1 MAKRWIR
8 KWAHDRA
15 TDGWSPIPTRVVSNE
30 EYAPLPQTREQAHVA
45 ALVRETARQNARAL
59 GVSRRAFLAS
69 GPGLAAAL
77 LAMNQVFG
85 DVFDVEAVEA
95 YEPAAFQERS
105 PRAPFIFDIQTHH
118 VAAPA
123 MGPISALQPNPLAL
137 LELRRRASRWN
148 PALRNRR
155 PRVEDLY
162 LETFIKEVFLDSDT
176 TVAVLSGIPS
186 ATDATNI
193 LPPYRMAETRAIVN
207 KLAASR
213 RLLAHGLVA
222 PNKGSSDLETMRR
235 QASELKLDAWKGYT
249 GLPLG
254 DPPAAW
260 RVDDEKV
267 GYPMLE
273 EARRLGVRN
282 ICLHKGL
289 PFAGTNEADWHPGDL
304 ARAAREFPDLNFIVY
319 HAGFRSLAAA
329 LPATRDEFVRISRVD
344 WVTDLCE
351 MRAKDPKL
359 TNVYAELG
367 STFAMTVITAP
378 LLCGHILGMLVK
390 HLGADHVLWGTDAIW
405 WGSPRWQLEAFRR
418 FRIPRPI
425 ADRFG
430 YAPLT
435 GDVKRQIL
443 GLNAAKLYGVDP
455 AAAVHPV
462 PNDFVSKLKA
472 AYLDEGPSPSLTQ
485 YGWIIGS

>member
-1 MAKRWIR
+1 MKPWIR
-8 KWAHDRA
+8 KWAHDLA

-59 GVSRRAFLAS
+59 GISRREFLAS

-77 LAMNQVFG
+77 LAMNSVFG
-85 DVFDVEAVEA
+85 DVFDVEAAEA
-95 YEPAAFQERS
+95 FEPAAFQERS
-105 PRAPFIFDIQTHH
+105 PRGQFIFDIQTHH

-123 MGPISALQPNPLAL
+123 EGPITALQPNPLAL
-137 LELRRRASRWN
+137 LELRRRAARWN
-148 PALRNRR
+148 PALRKAR

-162 LETFIKEVFLDSDT
+162 LENFIKEVFLDSDT

-193 LPPYRMAETRAIVN
+193 LPPDRMAETRAIVN
-207 KLAASR
+207 TLAASR

-222 PNKGSSDLETMRR
+222 PNKGPSDLEAMRR
-235 QASELKLDAWKGYT
+235 QAADLKLDAWKGYT

-254 DPPAAW
+254 DPRAAW

-267 GYPMLE
+267 AYPMLE

-289 PFAGTNEADWHPGDL
+289 PFAGTNEADWHPGDI
-304 ARAAREFPDLNFIVY
+304 ARAARDFPDLNFIVY

-329 LPATRDEFVRISRVD
+329 LEATKDGFRRISRVD
-344 WVTDLCE
+344 WVTDLCQ

-378 LLCGHILGMLVK
+378 LLCGHIVGMLVK
-390 HLGADHVLWGTDAIW
+390 YLGADHVLWGTDAIW

-425 ADRFG
+425 AERFA
-430 YAPLT
+430 YAQITP
-435 GDVKRQIL
+435 DVKAKIL

-455 AAAVHPV
+455 AAAVNPV
-462 PNDFVSKLKA
+462 PEDFVSKLKA
-472 AYLDEGPSPSLTQ
+472 AYLEEGPAPSLMQ
-485 YGWIIGS
+485 YGWVIGT

>member
-8 KWAHDRA
+8 KWAHDDA

-45 ALVRETARQNARAL
+45 AILRETAQRHARAL
-59 GVSRRAFLAS
+59 GVSRRDFLAS

-77 LAMNQVFG
+77 LAMNRVFG
-85 DVFDVEAVEA
+85 DVFDVHAAEAL
-95 YEPAAFQERS
+95 EPAAFQERS
-105 PRAPFIFDIQTHH
+105 PRGQFVFDIQTHH

-123 MGPISALQPNPLAL
+123 QGPITALQPNPLGF
-137 LELRRRASRWN
+137 LELRRRARRWN
-148 PALRNRR
+148 AALRDER

-162 LETFIKEVFLDSDT
+162 LENFIKEVFLDSDT

-193 LPPYRMAETRAIVN
+193 LPPERMAETRAIVN

-222 PNKGSSDLETMRR
+222 PNKGPSDLDAMRR

-249 GLPLG
+249 GLPFG
-254 DPPAAW
+254 DPRRPW
-260 RVDDEKV
+260 RVDDETLA
-267 GYPMLE
+267 YPMLE
-273 EARRLGVRN
+273 EARRLGVRT

-289 PFAGTNEADWHPGDL
+289 PFTGTNEMDWHPGDI

-329 LPATRDEFVRISRVD
+329 LDATKDDFTRHARVD

-351 MRAKDPKL
+351 MREKDPKL

-378 LLCGHILGMLVK
+378 TLCGHILGMLVK
-390 HLGADHVLWGTDAIW
+390 SLGADHVLWGTDAIW

-425 ADRFG
+425 VDRFG

-435 GDVKRQIL
+435 PDVKAQIL
-443 GLNAAKLYGVDP
+443 GLNAATLYGVDP
-455 AAAVHPV
+455 AAAVNPV
-462 PNDFVSKLKA
+462 PKDFVSRLKA
-472 AYLDEGPSPSLTQ
+472 AYLDDGPAPSLTQ
-485 YGWIIGS
+485 YGWVV